1 MYKFKKRAYYKP
13 KNFPFSPPN
22 LWPSKFVTN
31 PKLVKQE
38 DCIYYLWFEY
48 LRRSSK
54 YFAACKN
61 KGKGMEELY
70 ADFGDVFKD
79 TFDEWFSTE
88 VSGVVRGEYLFAYP
102 HVTALREITSD
113 KQFGV
118 VDLQKYFVFAI
129 DKFANKKKTLKM
141 LKDIWKSKVTTNK
154 VGFKRARYIPRS
166 NTHNIYSLK
175 EYLKI
180 YDAKLLGLKHWE
192 CVAKARN
199 LEFDKLQKHER
210 EYFNIIASKALKKAK
225 ALIKLTEQG
234 KFI

>member
-1 MYKFKKRAYYKP
+1 MYKFKKRVYYKP

-22 LWPSKFVTN
+22 LWPSRFVRN
-31 PKLVKQE
+31 QKLVKQE

-54 YFAACKN
+54 YFAACRN
-61 KGKGMEELY
+61 GGKGMEKLY

-79 TFDEWFSTE
+79 TFDEWFSAE

-102 HVTALREITSD
+102 HVTALREITND

-129 DKFANKKKTLKM
+129 DKLADKKKTLKM

-154 VGFKRARYIPRS
+154 VGFKRARYLPKS
-166 NTHNIYSLK
+166 NTHNINSLK

-180 YDAKLLGLKHWE
+180 HDAKLLGLKHWE

-199 LEFDKLQKHER
+199 LKFDEVEKDDRVYL
-210 EYFNIIASKALKKAK
+210 NIIASKALKKAK

-234 KFI
+234 QFI

>member
-1 MYKFKKRAYYKP
+1 MYKFKKRVYYKP
-13 KNFPFSPPN
+13 KNFPFSPPYFCH
-22 LWPSKFVTN
+22 PKYIKD

-61 KGKGMEELY
+61 GGKGMEELY

-79 TFDEWFSTE
+79 TFDEWFSDE
-88 VSGVVRGEYLFAYP
+88 ISGVVRGEYLFAYP
-102 HVTALREITSD
+102 HVTALREITND

-118 VDLQKYFVFAI
+118 VDLKKYFVFVI

-166 NTHNIYSLK
+166 NTHNIHSLK

-192 CVAKARN
+192 SVATARG
-199 LEFDKLQKHER
+199 LEFEKVKKHER

-225 ALIKLTEQG
+225 KLIALTEQG
-234 KFI
+234 QFI

>member
-1 MYKFKKRAYYKP
+1 MYKFKKRVYYKP
-13 KNFPFSPPN
+13 KNFPFSPPYFCH
-22 LWPSKFVTN
+22 PKYIKD

-61 KGKGMEELY
+61 GGKGMEELY

-79 TFDEWFSTE
+79 TFDEWFSGE

-113 KQFGV
+113 EQFRV
-118 VDLQKYFVFAI
+118 VDLQEYFVFAI
-129 DKFANKKKTLKM
+129 DKFADKKKTLEM
-141 LKDIWKSKVTTNK
+141 LKNIWKSKVTTNK
-154 VGFKRARYIPRS
+154 VGFKRARYLPRS
-166 NTHNIYSLK
+166 NTHNINSLK

-199 LEFDKLQKHER
+199 LKFDEVVKDDR

-225 ALIKLTEQG
+225 KLIALTEQG
-234 KFI
+234 QFI

>member
-1 MYKFKKRAYYKP
+1 MYKFKKRVYYKP
-13 KNFPFSPPN
+13 KNFPFSPPYFCH
-22 LWPSKFVTN
+22 PKYIKD

-61 KGKGMEELY
+61 GGKGMEELY

-79 TFDEWFSTE
+79 TFDEWFSDE
-88 VSGVVRGEYLFAYP
+88 ISGVVRGEYLFAYP
-102 HVTALREITSD
+102 HVTALREITND

-118 VDLQKYFVFAI
+118 VDLKKYFVFAI

-166 NTHNIYSLK
+166 NTHNIHSLK
-175 EYLKI
+175 EYLRI
-180 YDAKLLGLKHWE
+180 HDAKLLGLKHWE
-192 CVAKARN
+192 CVASARR
-199 LEFDKLQKHER
+199 LKFDAVIKEDR
-210 EYFNIIASKALKKAK
+210 EYFNVIASKALKKAK
-225 ALIKLTEQG
+225 KLIALTEQG
-234 KFI
+234 QFI

>member
-1 MYKFKKRAYYKP
+1 MYKFKKRVYYKP
-13 KNFPFSPPN
+13 KNFPFSPPYFCH
-22 LWPSKFVTN
+22 PKYIKD

-61 KGKGMEELY
+61 GGKGMEELY

-79 TFDEWFSTE
+79 TFDEWFSDE
-88 VSGVVRGEYLFAYP
+88 ISGVVRGEYLFAYP
-102 HVTALREITSD
+102 HLTALREITND

-166 NTHNIYSLK
+166 NTHNIHSLK

-192 CVAKARN
+192 CVATARG
-199 LEFDKLQKHER
+199 LKFDAVIKEDR
-210 EYFNIIASKALKKAK
+210 EYYNIVASKALKKAK
-225 ALIKLTEQG
+225 KLIALTEQG
-234 KFI
+234 QFI

>member
-1 MYKFKKRAYYKP
+1 MYKFKKRVYYKP
-13 KNFPFSPPN
+13 KNFPFSPPYFCH
-22 LWPSKFVTN
+22 PKYIKD

-61 KGKGMEELY
+61 GGKGMEELY

-79 TFDEWFSTE
+79 TFDEWFSDE
-88 VSGVVRGEYLFAYP
+88 ISGVVRGEYLFAYP
-102 HVTALREITSD
+102 HLTALREINND

-141 LKDIWKSKVTTNK
+141 LKDIWKSAVTTNK

-166 NTHNIYSLK
+166 NTHNIHSLK

-192 CVAKARN
+192 CVATARN
-199 LEFDKLQKHER
+199 LKFDEVVKDDR

-225 ALIKLTEQG
+225 KLIALTEQG
-234 KFI
+234 QFI

>member
-1 MYKFKKRAYYKP
+1 MYKFKKRVYYKP

-22 LWPSKFVTN
+22 LWPPRFVTN

-61 KGKGMEELY
+61 GGKGMEKLY

-79 TFDEWFSTE
+79 TFDEWFSDE
-88 VSGVVRGEYLFAYP
+88 ISGVVRGEYLFAYP
-102 HVTALREITSD
+102 HVTALREIISD

-129 DKFANKKKTLKM
+129 DKFASKKKTLKI
-141 LKDIWKSKVTTNK
+141 LSDIWKSKVAINK

-166 NTHNIYSLK
+166 NTHNINSLK

-180 YDAKLLGLKHWE
+180 HDAKLLGLKHWE
-192 CVAKARN
+192 CVAKARG
-199 LEFDKLQKHER
+199 LDFDKVKKHER
-210 EYFNIIASKALKKAK
+210 EYFNIVASKALKKAK
-225 ALIKLTEQG
+225 KLIALTEQG
-234 KFI
+234 QFI

>member
-1 MYKFKKRAYYKP
+1 MYKFKKRVYYKP

-22 LWPSKFVTN
+22 FAPRFAKN

-54 YFAACKN
+54 YFVACKN
-61 KGKGMEELY
+61 GGKGMEELY

-79 TFDEWFSTE
+79 SFDEWFATDMG
-88 VSGVVRGEYLFAYP
+88 GVVRGVYLFAYKMAQP
-102 HVTALREITSD
+102 TFEVSNTE
-113 KQFGV
+113 QFGRL
-118 VDLQKYFVFAI
+118 DLNDYFVVAI
-129 DKFANKKKTLKM
+129 NKLANKKKTLEQVGRIWDSKAVNKKVN
-141 LKDIWKSKVTTNK
+141 LKTVLYLPN
-154 VGFKRARYIPRS
+154 S
-166 NTHNIYSLK
+166 NTHNINSLK

-192 CVAKARN
+192 CVATARG
-199 LEFDKLQKHER
+199 LDFDKVPKHER
-210 EYFNIIASKALKKAK
+210 EYFNTVASKALKKAK

-234 KFI
+234 QFI

>member
-1 MYKFKKRAYYKP
+1 MYKFKKRVYYKP
-13 KNFPFSPPN
+13 KNFPFSPPYFCH
-22 LWPSKFVTN
+22 PKYIKD

-61 KGKGMEELY
+61 GGKGMEELY

-79 TFDEWFSTE
+79 TFDEWFSDE
-88 VSGVVRGEYLFAYP
+88 ISGVVRGEYLFAYP
-102 HVTALREITSD
+102 HVTALREITND

-118 VDLQKYFVFAI
+118 VDLQKYFVFVI
-129 DKFANKKKTLKM
+129 DKFANKKNTLKI
-141 LKDIWKSKVTTNK
+141 LSDIWKSKVTTNK

-166 NTHNIYSLK
+166 NTHNIHSLK

-192 CVAKARN
+192 CVATARG
-199 LEFDKLQKHER
+199 LEFDTVIKEDR

-225 ALIKLTEQG
+225 KLIALTEQG
-234 KFI
+234 QFI

>member
-1 MYKFKKRAYYKP
+1 MYKFKKRVFYKP
-13 KNFPFSPPN
+13 ENFPFSPPYFCH
-22 LWPSKFVTN
+22 PKYIKD

-48 LRRSSK
+48 LRRSNK

-61 KGKGMEELY
+61 RGKGMEELY

-79 TFDEWFSTE
+79 TFDEWFSAE

-113 KQFGV
+113 EQFGV
-118 VDLQKYFVFAI
+118 VDLQEYFVFAI
-129 DKFANKKKTLKM
+129 DKFADKKKTLEM
-141 LKDIWKSKVTTNK
+141 LKNIWKSKVTTNK
-154 VGFKRARYIPRS
+154 VGFKRARYLPRS
-166 NTHNIYSLK
+166 NTHNIHSLK

-192 CVAKARN
+192 CVAKARG
-199 LEFDKLQKHER
+199 LKFDTVIKEDR

-225 ALIKLTEQG
+225 KLIALTEQG
-234 KFI
+234 QFI

>member
-1 MYKFKKRAYYKP
+1 MYKFKKRVYYKP
-13 KNFPFSPPN
+13 KNFPFSPPYFCH
-22 LWPSKFVTN
+22 PKYIKD

-61 KGKGMEELY
+61 GGKGMEELY

-79 TFDEWFSTE
+79 TFDEWFSDE
-88 VSGVVRGEYLFAYP
+88 ISGVVRGEYLFAYP
-102 HVTALREITSD
+102 HVTALREITND

-118 VDLQKYFVFAI
+118 VDLQKYFVFVI
-129 DKFANKKKTLKM
+129 DKFANKKNTLKI
-141 LKDIWKSKVTTNK
+141 LSDIWKSKVTTNK

-166 NTHNIYSLK
+166 NTHNIHSLK

-192 CVAKARN
+192 CVASARR
-199 LEFDKLQKHER
+199 LKFDAVIKEDR
-210 EYFNIIASKALKKAK
+210 EYFNVIASKALKKAK
-225 ALIKLTEQG
+225 KLIALTEQG
-234 KFI
+234 QFI

>member
-1 MYKFKKRAYYKP
+1 MFKRARGAIYKP
-13 KNFPFSPPN
+13 KNFPFSPPYFCH
-22 LWPSKFVTN
+22 PKYIKD
-31 PKLVKQE
+31 PKLVKQD

-61 KGKGMEELY
+61 GGKGMEELY

-79 TFDEWFSTE
+79 TFDEWFSDE

-102 HVTALREITSD
+102 HVTALREITND
-113 KQFGV
+113 KQFKV
-118 VDLQKYFVFAI
+118 VDLQKYFVFVI

-166 NTHNIYSLK
+166 NTHNIHSLK
-175 EYLKI
+175 EYLRI
-180 YDAKLLGLKHWE
+180 HDAKLLGLKHWQ
-192 CVAKARN
+192 CVASARR
-199 LEFDKLQKHER
+199 LKFDTVIKEDR
-210 EYFNIIASKALKKAK
+210 EYFNVIASKALKKAK
-225 ALIKLTEQG
+225 RLIALTEQG
-234 KFI
+234 QFI

>member
-1 MYKFKKRAYYKP
+1 MNKFKKRIYYKP
-13 KNFPFSPPN
+13 RNFPFSPPN
-22 LWPSKFVTN
+22 FTPRFVTN

-54 YFAACKN
+54 YLAACKN
-61 KGKGMEELY
+61 GGKGMEELY

-79 TFDEWFSTE
+79 NFDGWFCDE
-88 VSGVVRGEYLFAYP
+88 VGGVVRGEYLFAYP
-102 HVTALREITSD
+102 HVTALREITND

-166 NTHNIYSLK
+166 NTHNIHSLK

-199 LEFDKLQKHER
+199 LKFEEVETYDRK
-210 EYFNIIASKALKKAK
+210 YFNIIASKALKKAK
-225 ALIKLTEQG
+225 KLIALTEQG

>member
-1 MYKFKKRAYYKP
+1 MYKFKKRVYYKP
-13 KNFPFSPPN
+13 KNFPFSPPYFCH
-22 LWPSKFVTN
+22 PKYIKD

-61 KGKGMEELY
+61 GGKGVEELY

-79 TFDEWFSTE
+79 TFDEWFSDE
-88 VSGVVRGEYLFAYP
+88 ISGVVRGEYLFAYP

-113 KQFGV
+113 EQFGA
-118 VDLQKYFVFAI
+118 VDLQEYFVFVI
-129 DKFANKKKTLKM
+129 DKFADKKKTLET
-141 LKDIWKSKVTTNK
+141 LKNIWKSKVTTNK

-166 NTHNIYSLK
+166 NTHNIHSLK
-175 EYLKI
+175 EYLRI
-180 YDAKLLGLKHWE
+180 HDAKLLGFKHWE
-192 CVAKARN
+192 CVATARG
-199 LEFDKLQKHER
+199 LEFEKVPKHDR

-225 ALIKLTEQG
+225 KLIALTEQG
-234 KFI
+234 QFI

>member
-1 MYKFKKRAYYKP
+1 MYKFKKRVYYKP

-22 LWPSKFVTN
+22 FNSRFVTN
-31 PKLVKQE
+31 SKLVKQE

-61 KGKGMEELY
+61 GGKGMEELY

-79 TFDEWFSTE
+79 TFDEWFSAE

-102 HVTALREITSD
+102 HVTALREITSYE
-113 KQFGV
+113 QFRA
-118 VDLQKYFVFAI
+118 VDLKEYFVFAI
-129 DKFANKKKTLKM
+129 DKFADKKKTLEM
-141 LKDIWKSKVTTNK
+141 LKNIWKSKVTTNK
-154 VGFKRARYIPRS
+154 VGFKRARYLPRS
-166 NTHNIYSLK
+166 NTHNIHSLK

-180 YDAKLLGLKHWE
+180 HDAKLLGFKHWE
-192 CVAKARN
+192 CVAKARG
-199 LEFDKLQKHER
+199 LKFGEVVKDDR

-225 ALIKLTEQG
+225 KLIALTEQG
-234 KFI
+234 QFI

>member
-1 MYKFKKRAYYKP
+1 MYKFKKRVYYKP
-13 KNFPFSPPN
+13 KNFPFSPPYFCH
-22 LWPSKFVTN
+22 PKYIKD

-61 KGKGMEELY
+61 GGKGMEELY

-79 TFDEWFSTE
+79 TFDEWFSGE

-113 KQFGV
+113 EQFRV
-118 VDLQKYFVFAI
+118 VDLQEYFVFAI
-129 DKFANKKKTLKM
+129 DKFADKKKTLET
-141 LKDIWKSKVTTNK
+141 LKNIWKSKVTTNK
-154 VGFKRARYIPRS
+154 VGFKRARYLPRS
-166 NTHNIYSLK
+166 NTHNINSLK

-199 LEFDKLQKHER
+199 LKFDEVVKDDR

-225 ALIKLTEQG
+225 KLIALTEQG
-234 KFI
+234 QFI

>member
-1 MYKFKKRAYYKP
+1 
-13 KNFPFSPPN
+13 
-22 LWPSKFVTN
+22 
-31 PKLVKQE
+31 
-38 DCIYYLWFEY
+38 
-48 LRRSSK
+48 
-54 YFAACKN
+54 
-61 KGKGMEELY
+61 MEELY

-79 TFDEWFSTE
+79 TFDEWFSAE

-129 DKFANKKKTLKM
+129 DKFADKKKTLKM

-154 VGFKRARYIPRS
+154 VGFKRARYLPKS
-166 NTHNIYSLK
+166 NTHNINSLK

-192 CVAKARN
+192 CVATARG
-199 LEFDKLQKHER
+199 LEFDTVIKEDR

-234 KFI
+234 QFI

>member
-1 MYKFKKRAYYKP
+1 MYKFKKRVYYKP
-13 KNFPFSPPN
+13 KNVPFSPPYFCH
-22 LWPSKFVTN
+22 PKFIKDS
-31 PKLVKQE
+31 KLVKQE

-54 YFAACKN
+54 YLAACKN
-61 KGKGMEELY
+61 GGKGMEELY

-79 TFDEWFSTE
+79 TFDEWFSDE

-113 KQFGV
+113 KQFRV

-129 DKFANKKKTLKM
+129 DKFADKKKTLKT

-154 VGFKRARYIPRS
+154 VGFKRARYLPKS
-166 NTHNIYSLK
+166 NTHNINSLK

-199 LEFDKLQKHER
+199 LKFDEVEKDDWVYL
-210 EYFNIIASKALKKAK
+210 NIIASKALKKAK

-234 KFI
+234 QFI

>member
-1 MYKFKKRAYYKP
+1 MYKFKKRVYYKP
-13 KNFPFSPPN
+13 KNFPFSPPYFCH
-22 LWPSKFVTN
+22 PKYIKD

-61 KGKGMEELY
+61 GGKGMEELY

-79 TFDEWFSTE
+79 TFDEWFSDE
-88 VSGVVRGEYLFAYP
+88 ISGVVRGEYLFAYP
-102 HVTALREITSD
+102 HVTALREITND

-118 VDLQKYFVFAI
+118 VDLKKYFVFAI
-129 DKFANKKKTLKM
+129 DKFADKKKTLKM

-166 NTHNIYSLK
+166 NTHNIHSLK
-175 EYLKI
+175 EYLRI
-180 YDAKLLGLKHWE
+180 HDAKLLGLKHWE
-192 CVAKARN
+192 CVASARR
-199 LEFDKLQKHER
+199 LKFDAVIKEDR
-210 EYFNIIASKALKKAK
+210 EYFNVIASKALKKAK
-225 ALIKLTEQG
+225 KLIALTEQG
-234 KFI
+234 QFI

>member
-1 MYKFKKRAYYKP
+1 MYKFKKRVYYKP

-22 LWPSKFVTN
+22 LWPSRFVRN
-31 PKLVKQE
+31 QKLVKQE

-54 YFAACKN
+54 YFAACRN
-61 KGKGMEELY
+61 GGKGMEKLY

-79 TFDEWFSTE
+79 TFDEWFSAE

-102 HVTALREITSD
+102 HVTALREIISD

-129 DKFANKKKTLKM
+129 DKLADKKKTLKM

-154 VGFKRARYIPRS
+154 VGFKRARYLPKS
-166 NTHNIYSLK
+166 NTHNINSLK

-180 YDAKLLGLKHWE
+180 HDAKLLGLKHWE

-199 LEFDKLQKHER
+199 LKFDEVEKDDRVYL
-210 EYFNIIASKALKKAK
+210 NIIASKALKKAK

-234 KFI
+234 QFI